1 MAQKSPTSRTA
12 DEVAGK
18 ILKRDADLLVALI
31 GGVLKTNS
39 LQVLVEAL
47 MRSCQANAQQN
58 FESHWLAVNL
68 CRLEQ
73 PVL

>member
-18 ILKRDADLLVALI
+18 IPKRDADLLGALI
-31 GGVLKTNS
+31 GVLKTNFAGLGES
-39 LQVLVEAL
+39 LK
-47 MRSCQANAQQN
+47 MRSCQAHAQQN
-58 FESHWLAVNL
+58 LEGYWLAVNL

>member
-31 GGVLKTNS
+31 GGVAENKFC
-39 LQVLVEAL
+39 
-47 MRSCQANAQQN
+47 RS
-58 FESHWLAVNL
+58 W
-68 CRLEQ
+68 
-73 PVL
+73 

>member
-1 MAQKSPTSRTA
+1 MVQKSPTSRTA

-31 GGVLKTNS
+31 GGVL

-68 CRLEQ
+68 CRLEY